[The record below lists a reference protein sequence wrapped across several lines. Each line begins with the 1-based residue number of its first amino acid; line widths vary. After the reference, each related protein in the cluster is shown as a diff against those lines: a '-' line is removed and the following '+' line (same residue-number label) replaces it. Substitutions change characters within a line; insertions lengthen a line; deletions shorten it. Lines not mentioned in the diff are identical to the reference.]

1 VKRRSTQGK
10 SRREENGSFIRA
22 ASSRVPPPGVLLLGV
37 GCVFLAVEGVTGLP
51 MAAELARPGL
61 GFLDA
66 SRYNELL
73 TDHDAAAT
81 ALSLWPLALGLALV
95 RVRPRP
101 WTRLVVAAAA
111 ACLLAGG
118 ALELAA
124 THDIQTFAYGWTSYA
139 PNTPVS
145 SIEHDFHEYAFGL
158 GLAWVGVTLA
168 TAPLASV
175 ALRGRVGAT
184 AAVAAALALPFPI
197 ATAFAAATSRSW
209 ATPQHVA
216 FLGLALTL
224 LGSTAESLAARPP
237 PRLYLVSV
245 AAFAPVAAG
254 VSIEHL
260 ARGSFGE
267 SRWEEAALG
276 APIAGAFAAILVGF
290 VVSPR
295 RRSAFGLFAAAALL
309 QLLAAGLLGTILTA
323 SDPLSHRTDTQLVTA
338 HLHFA
343 LLGFGLCALLAL
355 AHATWPRLSG
365 RAGLVGLG
373 LLVAGT
379 AVLSIAEAVAGNR
392 GMPRRVVDYAPMF
405 SGENLAAA
413 IGGGLTAAAILLFA
427 ASCAQAGLRASRRR

>member
-1 VKRRSTQGK
+1 MG
-10 SRREENGSFIRA
+10 
-22 ASSRVPPPGVLLLGV
+22 
-37 GCVFLAVEGVTGLP
+37 
-51 MAAELARPGL
+51 AELARPGV
-61 GFLDA
+61 GFLGA
-66 SRYNELL
+66 SRYDELL
-73 TDHDAAAT
+73 IDHDAAAT

-95 RVRPRP
+95 RARLRP

-118 ALELAA
+118 ALELTA

-145 SIEHDFHEYAFGL
+145 TIEHAFHEYAFGL
-158 GLAWVGVTLA
+158 GLAWVGVVLA

-175 ALRGRVGAT
+175 ALRGRVGAA

-209 ATPQHVA
+209 ATPRHVA
-216 FLGLALTL
+216 FLGLALVL

-254 VSIEHL
+254 VSIAHL
-260 ARGSFGE
+260 ARGSIGE
-267 SRWEEAALG
+267 ARWEEAVLG
-276 APIAGAFAAILVGF
+276 APVAGAFAAVLVGF
-290 VVSPR
+290 VASRR
-295 RRSAFGLFAAAALL
+295 RRSAPGLFTAAALL
-309 QLLAAGLLGTILTA
+309 QLLAAGLLGTILSA
-323 SDPLSHRTDTQLVTA
+323 SDPLSHRSDTELVTA

-355 AHATWPRLSG
+355 AHATWPRLDD
-365 RAGLVGLG
+365 RLGLVVLV

-405 SGENLAAA
+405 GGENLAAA
-413 IGGGLTAAAILLFA
+413 IGGGLTGVAVLVFA
-427 ASCAQAGLRASRRR
+427 ANALGTALPSRFPNPRLRS